1 MQKMQVWSLGLEGPL
16 EKEMAIHTSI
26 LVWEIPWTE
35 WATVHQVA
43 ELNTTEQLNNNNK
56 YKLYTVPPEQHKNIY
71 IHTYVYVCI

>member
-1 MQKMQVWSLGLEGPL
+1 
-16 EKEMAIHTSI
+16 MAIHTSI

-43 ELNTTEQLNNNNK
+43 ELNTTEQLNNNNN

-71 IHTYVYVCI
+71 IHTYVLCVYRYTHTCNRMLEGNWGTK